1 MIMMKSFSLRGA
13 LTAALLSATMLG
25 ASAADKPTD
34 PQIAHIAYT
43 AGTVDIGYAKI
54 ALERSKTKSVR
65 DFATNMIKD
74 HTAVN
79 DKALALVKKLDVTP
93 EDNETSQTLAK
104 QAADKRAELSKLSGA
119 AFDRAYAENEVAYHR
134 FVNGALEKT
143 LIPAAENEELASLLR
158 TGLKLFQGHQIHAEH
173 VVKSLGRMTSLWRS
187 PQNAE

>member
-1 MIMMKSFSLRGA
+1 MMKSFSLRGA
-13 LTAALLSATMLG
+13 LTAALLSTTMLG

-79 DKALALVKKLDVTP
+79 DKALALVKKLGVTP

-104 QAADKRAELSKLSGA
+104 QAADERAELSKLSGT